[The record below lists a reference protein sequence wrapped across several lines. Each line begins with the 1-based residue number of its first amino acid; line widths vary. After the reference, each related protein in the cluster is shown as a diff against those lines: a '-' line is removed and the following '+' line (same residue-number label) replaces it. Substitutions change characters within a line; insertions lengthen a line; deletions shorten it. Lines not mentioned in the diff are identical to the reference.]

1 MTLVGDSGHGYIGGG
16 QGARLH
22 WWGTG
27 GKVTL
32 EGDRGQGYIGG
43 GQGANPPEADE
54 SLTHARQK
62 SPLGCAL
69 LEFYSAFLFCVHPL
83 LPTSFNKVKISL
95 LLFLPSHTHSH
106 TE

>member
-1 MTLVGDSGHGYIGGG
+1 MAIFDKFQDYISGG

-22 WWGTG
+22 WWGTAGTVTLVGDRGQGYTGGGQG

-62 SPLGCAL
+62 ITLRMRI
-69 LEFYSAFLFCVHPL
+69 
-83 LPTSFNKVKISL
+83 T
-95 LLFLPSHTHSH
+95 
-106 TE
+106 